1 MDAERIRKMQ
11 EGRARSTTKV
21 QSNPILAYDKNP
33 TRSRAI
39 KAMCTQCMGCTRERI
54 EPGFAR
60 LIRECA
66 APSCPL
72 YQFRPYQKK
81 VKENFEVSDHRRNE
95 IDATE

>member
-1 MDAERIRKMQ
+1 MQ
-11 EGRARSTTKV
+11 EGRARSTTKP
-21 QSNPILAYDKNP
+21 QHNLILAYDKNP

-39 KAMCTQCMGCTRERI
+39 KAMCAQCIGCTRERI

-60 LIRECA
+60 LIRECTA
-66 APSCPL
+66 QNCAI